1 MPPGRKSTAHFGH
14 GERFYRDAAVGTD
27 RLFHNTVRL
36 FRTFGQHLGF
46 LLQTQEAKHTKHQTD
61 QSHYQVNNPHGV
73 LLLQR
78 EPAVRSSSTHINRRA
93 SLFTI

>member
-73 LLLQR
+73 LLL
-78 EPAVRSSSTHINRRA
+78 VSNRQNEVVKTPSGNA
-93 SLFTI
+93 PDYYNI